1 MEEIE
6 EMEERM
12 EEMEERMEALKQR
25 MKAFKQEMEEFK
37 QEYCEDVVVFSR
49 SIIVTV
55 AAEILLFAIGEQPN
69 DQTKVTEMKNFLK
82 TDPSKIEKLLKKIG
96 LSNSTEKFA
105 KAFNQV
111 IDKTTLQDLDEDDDK
126 VAETHS
132 LFERHEILKVK
143 FKQEWF
149 IIKNY
154 EYIKHQK
161 LETM

>member
-1 MEEIE
+1 MEASKQ
-6 EMEERM
+6 RM
-12 EEMEERMEALKQR
+12 KASKQRMEALKQR

-111 IDKTTLQDLDEDDDK
+111 IDKTTLQDLDEDLDDK

>member
-1 MEEIE
+1 
-6 EMEERM
+6 
-12 EEMEERMEALKQR
+12 MEERMEASKQR
-25 MKAFKQEMEEFK
+25 MKALKQRMEEFK

-49 SIIVTV
+49 SLIITV

-69 DQTKVTEMKNFLK
+69 DQTKVIEIKNFLK
-82 TDPSKIEKLLKKIG
+82 TDPSKIEKLLKRIG

-105 KAFNQV
+105 KAFDQV
-111 IDKTTLQDLDEDDDK
+111 IDKTTLQDLDDK

-132 LFERHEILKVK
+132 LFQRNEILKVK

-149 IIKNY
+149 IIENY
-154 EYIKHQK
+154 ECIKHQK

>member
-1 MEEIE
+1 MEE
-6 EMEERM
+6 M
-12 EEMEERMEALKQR
+12 EEMEERMEASKQRMKALKQR
-25 MKAFKQEMEEFK
+25 MKALKQEMEEFK

-49 SIIVTV
+49 SIIFTV

-69 DQTKVTEMKNFLK
+69 DQAKVTEMKNFLK
-82 TDPSKIEKLLKKIG
+82 TDPSKIEKLLERIG

-105 KAFNQV
+105 KAFDQV
-111 IDKTTLQDLDEDDDK
+111 IDKTTLQDLDDK
-126 VAETHS
+126 VDETHS

-154 EYIKHQK
+154 ECIKHQK

>member
-1 MEEIE
+1 
-6 EMEERM
+6 
-12 EEMEERMEALKQR
+12 MEERMEASKQRIEALKQT
-25 MKAFKQEMEEFK
+25 MKEFKQEIEEFK

-49 SIIVTV
+49 SLIVTV

-96 LSNSTEKFA
+96 LSNSK
-105 KAFNQV
+105 V
-111 IDKTTLQDLDEDDDK
+111 IDKTSLQDLDDK

-154 EYIKHQK
+154 ECIKNYRS
-161 LETM
+161 

>member
-1 MEEIE
+1 
-6 EMEERM
+6 MEERM
-12 EEMEERMEALKQR
+12 EASKQRMEALKQR

-55 AAEILLFAIGEQPN
+55 AAEILLFAIGEQPS

-111 IDKTTLQDLDEDDDK
+111 IDKTTLQDLDEDLDDK

>member
-1 MEEIE
+1 
-6 EMEERM
+6 M
-12 EEMEERMEALKQR
+12 EEMKER
-25 MKAFKQEMEEFK
+25 MKALKQEMEEFK

-49 SIIVTV
+49 SIIFTV

-82 TDPSKIEKLLKKIG
+82 TDPSKIEKLLKRIG

-105 KAFNQV
+105 KAFDQV
-111 IDKTTLQDLDEDDDK
+111 IDKTTLQDLDDK
-126 VAETHS
+126 VDETHS

-154 EYIKHQK
+154 ECIKHQK

>member
-1 MEEIE
+1 
-6 EMEERM
+6 MEERM
-12 EEMEERMEALKQR
+12 EASKKRMEALKQR

-55 AAEILLFAIGEQPN
+55 TAEILLFAIGEQPN

-111 IDKTTLQDLDEDDDK
+111 IDKTTLQDLDEDLDDK

-161 LETM
+161 LETI

>member
-1 MEEIE
+1 
-6 EMEERM
+6 MEERM
-12 EEMEERMEALKQR
+12 EASKQRMKASKQRMEALKQR

-55 AAEILLFAIGEQPN
+55 AAEILLFAIDEQPN
-69 DQTKVTEMKNFLK
+69 DQTKITEMMNLLK
-82 TDPSKIEKLLKKIG
+82 TDPSKIEKLVKKIG
-96 LSNSTEKFA
+96 LPNSTEKFT
-105 KAFNQV
+105 KAFDQV
-111 IDKTTLQDLDEDDDK
+111 IDLEDLDDK

-154 EYIKHQK
+154 ECIKHQK

>member
-1 MEEIE
+1 
-6 EMEERM
+6 M
-12 EEMEERMEALKQR
+12 EEMKERMKALKQT
-25 MKAFKQEMEEFK
+25 MKALKQEMEEFK

-49 SIIVTV
+49 SIIFTV

-82 TDPSKIEKLLKKIG
+82 TDPSKIEKLLKRIG
-96 LSNSTEKFA
+96 LSNSTEK
-105 KAFNQV
+105 AFDQV
-111 IDKTTLQDLDEDDDK
+111 IDKTTLQDLDDK
-126 VAETHS
+126 VDETHS

-154 EYIKHQK
+154 ECIKHQK